1 MLMSELAFE
10 QLPNKA
16 YIEYKLLESELH
28 GGTPTDARESL
39 EMMRDKVVMQIEV
52 KPTAEEDMQA

>member
-16 YIEYKLLESELH
+16 YIDNKLLERGL
-28 GGTPTDARESL
+28 TLCLT
-39 EMMRDKVVMQIEV
+39 
-52 KPTAEEDMQA
+52 